1 MSCLKHPIR
10 KSAATWILKSPTL
23 WLGEL
28 FGSVI
33 NVIILGGQERTGSQV
48 YPLHPGWLL
57 PANACWVTQRWI
69 TDSAGVCSGVLEAF
83 HIPAGAN
90 VYLISSW
97 GYSVDLANLIWLY
110 NSFQIYGCVCV
121 CTQIYVCLYVR
132 VFAYNYIP
140 GVHCNLVIEK

>member
-33 NVIILGGQERTGSQV
+33 NVIILGGQEKTGSQV

-110 NSFQIYGCVCV
+110 NSFKIYVFVYTYVYVHKPMSVCL
-121 CTQIYVCLYVR
+121 YVCLYIIIFQECTVT
-132 VFAYNYIP
+132 
-140 GVHCNLVIEK
+140 